1 MIAPN
6 SSKLSSPHK
15 LTPCSPSPLSAPG
28 EGAIEWPFPTVLAS
42 ISSAASGLRTSK
54 HRSAQTSYS
63 TSGADMLRR
72 MCPNATQNCSR
83 TANFGSSGQRK
94 SARDSPY
101 QSPQV
106 AYVAYLF
113 HSEKSVRFFEN
124 LADERGFEPPASS
137 LRTGNH

>member
-1 MIAPN
+1 
-6 SSKLSSPHK
+6 
-15 LTPCSPSPLSAPG
+15 
-28 EGAIEWPFPTVLAS
+28 
-42 ISSAASGLRTSK
+42 
-54 HRSAQTSYS
+54 
-63 TSGADMLRR
+63 MLRR
-72 MCPNATQNCSR
+72 MFPNATQNCSR

-101 QSPQV
+101 QSPQL

-113 HSEKSVRFFEN
+113 HSEKSVKFFEN